1 MYIFANRLYFNY
13 NSPKRSSKSWQFAQ
27 RYCDFSKNAVSLCQE
42 DKKNRDREMLP
53 NRTKIC
59 GIFIE
64 MVPVYAQIVQK
75 WGHFIRGYTIWF

>member
-1 MYIFANRLYFNY
+1 MRFLKLFECTFSPIVYTSIIILLKDLVNPD
-13 NSPKRSSKSWQFAQ
+13 NSHRDTVTFLKMLSVYAKITNS
-27 RYCDFSKNAVSLCQE
+27 
-42 DKKNRDREMLP
+42 DREMLP

-75 WGHFIRGYTIWF
+75 